1 MLSYETI
8 SDALLDS
15 AEQVGLNVWQSD
27 EAIDPHSLDRTFS
40 MTCLPP
46 GQASPR
52 PSSIQASVGFR
63 WDAAMTAISTIGTEA
78 LCERYHG
85 DNVACSHALVGCA
98 YESSLAVDVS
108 YAIPINHS
116 IGDDMSMLPRLVRAV
131 QDAHRSMIDHNNVV
145 SVDANVQF
153 AAGETRVTQLKARQI
168 WSVGDPL
175 HELDSLEDV
184 FEDLCSEV
192 RDLLVALTEYFA
204 AARLPEADEPFM
216 PLPIDFEDER
226 IYLRPP
232 TA

>member
-15 AEQVGLNVWQSD
+15 AEQVGLNVWETD
-27 EAIDPHSLDRTFS
+27 ERLDPHSLVRTFK

-52 PSSIQASVGFR
+52 PTSIQASVGFR

-85 DNVACSHALVGCA
+85 DNVACPHELVGCA
-98 YESSLAVDVS
+98 YETTLSLDVTYS
-108 YAIPINHS
+108 IPVHRPV
-116 IGDDMSMLPRLVRAV
+116 GDDMATLPRLVRGV
-131 QDAHRSMIDHNNVV
+131 QEMHRGMIDHKNVV
-145 SVDANVQF
+145 NVEANVQF
-153 AAGETRVTQLKARQI
+153 AAGEIRIAALRAQQV
-168 WSVGDPL
+168 WSIGDPL
-175 HELDSLEDV
+175 HELDALEDV
-184 FEDLCSEV
+184 FEEACSEV

-204 AARLPEADEPFM
+204 SSRLPEVEESPV
-216 PLPIDFEDER
+216 PLPIEFDEDR

>member
-27 EAIDPHSLDRTFS
+27 EAVDPHSLERTFTMS
-40 MTCLPP
+40 CLPP

-52 PSSIQASVGFR
+52 PTSIQASVSFR
-63 WDAAMTAISTIGTEA
+63 WGAAMTAISTIGTEA

-85 DNVACSHALVGCA
+85 DNVACSHSLVGCA
-98 YESSLAVDVS
+98 YEASLTLAVTYTV
-108 YAIPINHS
+108 PIHRPL
-116 IGDDMSMLPRLVRAV
+116 GDDMAMLPRLVRSV
-131 QDAHRSMIDHNNVV
+131 QEMHRGMIDHKNVV

-153 AAGETRVTQLKARQI
+153 AGGEIRITQLTGRQV
-168 WSVGDPL
+168 WTVGDPI
-175 HELDSLEDV
+175 HELDGLEDV
-184 FEDLCSEV
+184 FEDACSEV
-192 RDLLVALTEYFA
+192 RDLLVAMTEYFTSS
-204 AARLPEADEPFM
+204 RLPEVDE
-216 PLPIDFEDER
+216 LPVGVPVDFDDER